1 MAKVLVT
8 GGAGYVG
15 SVCCEEL
22 LRAGHSVTI
31 VDDLSTGFREAV
43 PPGAVFF
50 KADIANYADM
60 RSLLSQTKF
69 DAVFHFAAKAL
80 VPESVTN
87 PGIFFQQNVAA
98 GISFLEAVRASAI
111 RRFVFSSSAAVYGS
125 PEIIPIDEDANKSP
139 TNAYGETKLMFERA
153 LQWYASAYKWTVV
166 AMRYFNAAGAT
177 ATAGERH
184 DPETHI
190 IALLLQTA
198 AGERDSF
205 TIYGEDY
212 ETPDG
217 TCIRDYVHVSDI
229 AAAHLSALE
238 LGNTPT
244 LNAYNIGC
252 GKGHS
257 VGEVIRAVEEVTGNK
272 IPVRH
277 GPRRLGDPAVLCASP
292 AKLMRELHWQPRR
305 SDLINI
311 VRSAWEWKLTHGVG
325 GPISQP
331 DFIQEAS

>member
-22 LRAGHSVTI
+22 LCAGHSVTV
-31 VDDLSTGFREAV
+31 VDDLSTGLREAI
-43 PPGAVFF
+43 PHAATFYE
-50 KADIANYADM
+50 ADIANYALM
-60 RSLLSQTKF
+60 RSMFSRTKF

-87 PGIFFQQNVAA
+87 PGIFFQQNVAG
-98 GISFLEAVRASAI
+98 GISFLEAVRAAGI

-125 PEIIPIDEDANKSP
+125 PPTIPIDEDAMKNP
-139 TNAYGETKLMFERA
+139 ANAYGETKLMLERA
-153 LQWYASAYKWTVV
+153 LQWYAAAYKWTVV

-229 AAAHLSALE
+229 AAAHLLSLQSR
-238 LGNTPT
+238 NTAT

-252 GKGHS
+252 GKGYS
-257 VGEVIRAVEEVTGNK
+257 VREVIRAVEDVTGSK

-292 AKLMRELHWQPRR
+292 AKLMRELRWQPRR

-311 VRSAWEWKLTHGVG
+311 VRSAWEWKLAHGVG
-325 GPISQP
+325 RPISEP
-331 DFIQEAS
+331 EFIQKAS

>member
-22 LRAGHSVTI
+22 LRAGHSVTVI
-31 VDDLSTGFREAV
+31 DDLSTGFREAV
-43 PPGAVFF
+43 PQEATFQE
-50 KADIANYADM
+50 ADIANYPHM
-60 RSLLSQTKF
+60 RSLLARTKF

-87 PGIFFQQNVAA
+87 PGVFFQQNVAG
-98 GISFLEAVRASAI
+98 GIGFLEAVRASGI
-111 RRFVFSSSAAVYGS
+111 RSFVFSSSAAVYGS
-125 PEIIPIDEDANKSP
+125 PQTIPIDEDAPKNP
-139 TNAYGETKLMFERA
+139 TNAYGETKLMLERA
-153 LQWYASAYKWTVV
+153 LEWYASAYKWTVV

-184 DPETHI
+184 DPETHV

-212 ETPDG
+212 DTPDG

-229 AAAHLSALE
+229 AAAHLLALE
-238 LGNTPT
+238 SPNAGT
-244 LNAYNIGC
+244 LNAYNIGG

-257 VGEVIRAVEEVTGNK
+257 VREVIRAVEEVTGSK
-272 IPVRH
+272 IPVRN

-292 AKLMRELHWQPRR
+292 RKLMHELHWQPRR
-305 SDLINI
+305 SDLMNI
-311 VRSAWEWKLTHGVG
+311 VRSAWEWKLAHGVVR
-325 GPISQP
+325 PISEP
-331 DFIQEAS
+331 EFIQKAG